1 MIKSDPAYTKHPRRL
16 QDVIT
21 AIQVLGNFQTAT
33 ATTEKWQ
40 NRIGTSPVSA
50 ISWEAVFKD
59 HPEFFRTYEH
69 EEESGDQVTKITY
82 SLVLRRSQQRMWLR
96 KDRRLATPQEI
107 TELGD
112 DLRTLSWPPLSV
124 EQVTSLVDVAIK
136 LHSAE
141 WTHKEK
147 SRWWIALVTAIAGFV
162 GALLGALLKQ

>member
-1 MIKSDPAYTKHPRRL
+1 MRKSDPAYTKHPRRL

-21 AIQVLGNFQTAT
+21 AVQVLGNFQTAT

-40 NRIGTSPVSA
+40 NRIGTPPVSA
-50 ISWEAVFKD
+50 TSWEKVFKD

-69 EEESGDQVTKITY
+69 EEESGAQGIRITY
-82 SLVLRRSQQRMWLR
+82 SLVLRRSQQRTWLR
-96 KDRRLATPQEI
+96 TERRLATSQEI
-107 TELGD
+107 TDFGS
-112 DLRTLSWPPLSV
+112 DLSKLTWPPVSV
-124 EQVTSLVDVAIK
+124 DQVTSLVDIAIK

-147 SRWWIALVTAIAGFV
+147 SRWWLAIVTALAGFV